1 MTRNWRF
8 CDKQMTSSNLFDV
21 TQSFEQVEG
30 HKAHFPHPA
39 PVVELRNEAGG
50 ENIWNIKY
58 LTIEKYLG
66 RGRKSF

>member
-1 MTRNWRF
+1 
-8 CDKQMTSSNLFDV
+8 MTSSNCLYV
-21 TQSFEQVEG
+21 TQIFEQVEG
-30 HKAHFPHPA
+30 HKARFLHPA

-66 RGRKSF
+66 SWKKYL

>member
-1 MTRNWRF
+1 
-8 CDKQMTSSNLFDV
+8 MTSSNFFDV
-21 TQSFEQVEG
+21 TQSLEQVEG

-66 RGRKSF
+66 SWKKYL